1 MPCTTILVGKKASND
16 GSTMISRTDDG
27 HFDVKKL
34 VVVEP
39 KDQKRTYKS
48 VISHLTIDLSEEP
61 LRYTACPSVNLEHG
75 VWAATGIN
83 AANVGMTATETIT
96 SNPRVLSADPLVVYK
111 KAQKRGEKDVPGGIG
126 EEDIVL
132 LVLPYIRTAR
142 EGVLR
147 LASLLE
153 KYGTY
158 ESNGVAFNDENEVWW
173 METVGGHHWLA
184 RRVPDD
190 RVVIAPNRFG
200 MTEFD
205 LDDAFGEQKEHLCSA
220 DLRAFIEENHLNCNQ
235 DGKFDPRD
243 VFGSHLDSDHVYNTP
258 RAWFMGRYLCP
269 RSHKWEGPDAEYG
282 PESDDIPWSL
292 VPDRKVA
299 VEDVKYLLSSH
310 YQGTDYDPYIN
321 RDTGKR
327 GMYRSIGINRTG
339 VATVC
344 QIRSG
349 VPEEIKG
356 IEWVCFGPTTF
367 DALLPLYSNVSEMP
381 AYLSDVKEDVSTENF
396 YWGSRLLAVLCDPH
410 FAKTVQP
417 LERYQAA
424 VITRGRQLV
433 REYDKKMADT
443 GDFSLTL
450 EANEALAKMARK
462 ETAKAINEMVR
473 IASESMKDGYDRA
486 DN

>member
-1 MPCTTILVGKKASND
+1 MPCTTILVGKRASND
-16 GSTMISRTDDG
+16 LSTMISRTDDG

-34 VVVEP
+34 VVMEP
-39 KDQKRTYKS
+39 KDRPKVYKS
-48 VISHLTIDLSEEP
+48 VISHLQIPLPEEA
-61 LRYTACPSVNLEHG
+61 LRITACPSVNLEHG

-96 SNPRVLSADPLVVYK
+96 SNPRVMAADPLVVYQ

-126 EEDIVL
+126 EEDILL
-132 LVLPYIRTAR
+132 LVLPYVRTAR

-147 LASLLE
+147 LAALLE
-153 KYGTY
+153 EYGTY

-190 RVVIAPNRFG
+190 RVVIAPNQFG
-200 MTEFD
+200 MDEFD
-205 LDDAFGEQKEHLCSA
+205 LEDAFGAQRAHLCSA
-220 DLRAFIEENHLNCNQ
+220 DLREFIGKNHLDLNQ
-235 DGKFDPRD
+235 GGRFNPRD
-243 VFGSHLDSDHVYNTP
+243 VFGSRRDSDHVYNTP

-269 RSHKWEGPDAEYG
+269 LSHRWEGPDAEYG

-310 YQGTDYDPYIN
+310 YQGTDFDPYIH

-339 VATVC
+339 VASVC

-349 VPEEIKG
+349 VPDQIKG
-356 IEWVCFGPTTF
+356 LEWICFGPTTF
-367 DALLPLYSNVSEMP
+367 DALLPVYPNVPKMP
-381 AYLSDVKEDVSTENF
+381 AYLSAVTEDVSTENF
-396 YWGSRLLAVLCDPH
+396 YWASRLLAVLCDPH
-410 FAKTVQP
+410 FAQTVQP

-424 VITRGRQLV
+424 VFGRGRQLV
-433 REYDKKMADT
+433 MAYDGKMAAS
-443 GDFSLTL
+443 GDFSLAA
-450 EANEALAKMARK
+450 EANEALAKMARQ
-462 ETAKAINEMVR
+462 ETTKILDQLVL
-473 IASESMKDGYDRA
+473 IASEAMKDGYDRA